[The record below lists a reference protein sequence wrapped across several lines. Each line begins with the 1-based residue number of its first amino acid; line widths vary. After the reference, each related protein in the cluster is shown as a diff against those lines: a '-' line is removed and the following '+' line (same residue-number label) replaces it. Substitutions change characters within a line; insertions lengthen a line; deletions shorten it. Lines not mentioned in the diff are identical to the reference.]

1 MKQFLSVAITLL
13 LCLSMLACDTH
24 PVPPETSGM
33 GETTGTIEPSGTS
46 TPSGPDTQSSGWGNA
61 SSHDGVFSD
70 EGYYYLSEH
79 QCLCF
84 LDVANGINVV
94 LCSKVGCPHDNSQ
107 LDTNGEQLFC
117 EAYIIGELQFFWEGK
132 LYYTVEDDYG
142 IFLYRR
148 NADGTAEEQ
157 VMQLCAEYMNP
168 DQSLTLASSCYF
180 FNGIVYYQVNVSSI
194 EFEGTHIN
202 YEIQNK
208 LLMRLDLRTGKEELV
223 NTTKT
228 DARQTIHGLN
238 ANGLI
243 YSVLLIDPEYFDLP
257 LGDPKREEYYNDS
270 SRQVIQLDIASG
282 EEKVL
287 MEKHF
292 SETLG
297 VQNVSGE
304 TLLYSIKEDDQ
315 QVLRSLN
322 LTTGEDTLLL
332 ARDIVYINDCFCF
345 TYEGEDEKLTLMDM
359 QTSQLLPTAYQDSFM
374 YPGDIGENGMILVRK
389 VQAEGSS
396 RSKRIHAYVSFA
408 DLADGLQEEDLVDFF
423 IK

>member
-1 MKQFLSVAITLL
+1 MRKALLIFVALL

-33 GETTGTIEPSGTS
+33 GETTGTIA
-46 TPSGPDTQSSGWGNA
+46 PSGPDTQSSGWGNA

-94 LCSKVGCPHDNSQ
+94 LCSKVGCPHDNSTE
-107 LDTNGEQLFC
+107 DENGEQVFC

-132 LYYTVEDDYG
+132 IYYTTEDDYG
-142 IFLYRR
+142 LFLYRR
-148 NADGTAEEQ
+148 NADGTAEER
-157 VMQLCAEYMNP
+157 VMQLCAEYMDP
-168 DQSLTLASSCYF
+168 DQSLHLSACYF
-180 FNGIVYYQVNVSSI
+180 LDGIMYYQVDTSSI
-194 EFEGTHIN
+194 GFEGTHIN

-208 LLMRLDLRTGKEELV
+208 LLMRLDLQTGREEEVYSDSSEAVPGVLGIRE
-223 NTTKT
+223 
-228 DARQTIHGLN
+228 D
-238 ANGLI
+238 GLI

-257 LGDPKREEYYNDS
+257 LGDPKREEYYKD
-270 SRQVIQLDIASG
+270 SRQQIIYLDVRFGKKQLI
-282 EEKVL
+282 

-359 QTSQLLPTAYQDSFM
+359 QTSQLLPTAYQDITL
-374 YPGDIGENGMILVRK
+374 YPKDIGEKGMIMVRYLK
-389 VQAEGSS
+389 TEGNAS
-396 RSKRIHAYVSFA
+396 RTRIYSYVAFA
-408 DLADGLQEEDLVDFF
+408 DLKDGLQEEDFVDFF
-423 IK
+423 VR